1 MGGSDTHAVSKAIK
15 SLQNYE
21 TVKSFNAEDRETQLY
36 GRAVDA
42 YMTAAV
48 RNETS
53 LALLNIGQSAITN
66 IMMAAAMGF
75 TVWGWAQGRFTVGDV
90 VLVNAL
96 LAQLFRPLDM
106 LGMVY
111 REIQQGLIDMEA
123 MFGLIDT
130 PAEGAD
136 PPAPSPPTQ

>member
-1 MGGSDTHAVSKAIK
+1 
-15 SLQNYE
+15 
-21 TVKSFNAEDRETQLY
+21 
-36 GRAVDA
+36 
-42 YMTAAV
+42 
-48 RNETS
+48 
-53 LALLNIGQSAITN
+53 
-66 IMMAAAMGF
+66 MMAAAMGF

-111 REIQQGLIDMEA
+111 REIKQGLIDMEA

-130 PAEGAD
+130 PAEVAD
-136 PPAPSPPTQ
+136 TPDARPLKVSGGHERFENVVFAYDPTRPILKGVDLDVTPGRKLAVAGHSRARKSTLSRLPSPFYGGN